1 MAFDE
6 DYRIT
11 SRREVGSYCEDDLLA
26 MDIPEEILSRLSHDM
41 IRKYH
46 LLPIRM
52 EGDVLV
58 MATDSE
64 EPLRCKVQIARH
76 AGCSFVRFMLA
87 DKDNLK
93 MAILKFYGIESY
105 QKRSGPSAASE
116 YVVDPDATQEKMKI
130 EQMLQDA
137 AAEGAS
143 DIHLLPFSGGI
154 YVHFRVNGHMRDYTE
169 RYGFTG
175 SQAARIA
182 NLVKQKDDS
191 GKARPDVRNMPDG
204 GSFYVSHGGEDT
216 FVRFATVPVGS
227 QGDDRQKV
235 NLRLLPQNSKRASL
249 DQIGYAPVDLAAIK
263 QALYKYP
270 TGLFLNSGPVGS
282 GKTTSLYAQ
291 MRYVCDMA
299 GEPLN
304 TMTIDDPIEIREEKF
319 TQIQVH
325 HADADTA
332 NLTAHKILK
341 VCLRSDP
348 DMFLY
353 NEIRDKE
360 DAKVALEA
368 STTGHRVFST
378 IHAANCV
385 KTIMRL
391 LGLDV
396 SRILLLSE
404 IRMII
409 SQRLV
414 GTLCPHCARP
424 HTLTE
429 QEKSILTPE
438 EIKYLSK
445 PDVRLMERGA
455 PEDWK
460 TCGRCSQGVEDRT
473 ALAEY
478 VIFDNALRDALLHD
492 QGFQTVANILSE
504 HGFTSMWEKGLTL
517 AAQGRVALD
526 EIISVVGK
534 ED

>member
-6 DYRIT
+6 DYIVH
-11 SRREVGSYCEDDLLA
+11 RRQDIDAHYDGDLLSLE
-26 MDIPEEILSRLSHDM
+26 IPPEVLSRLPDDM
-41 IRKYH
+41 IKKYH
-46 LLPIRM
+46 LLPIRL
-52 EGDVLV
+52 EGDTLV
-58 MATDSE
+58 IATDSVQALLHK
-64 EPLRCKVQIARH
+64 PQIARR
-76 AGCSFVRFMLA
+76 AQCDYVRFLDA
-87 DKDNLK
+87 DSDNLK
-93 MAILKFYGIESY
+93 MAILKNYGIESY
-105 QKRSGPSAASE
+105 RKGSGTAAQE
-116 YVVDPDATQEKMKI
+116 YVVDPDAAKEKLLL
-130 EQMLQDA
+130 EDMLQH
-137 AAEGAS
+137 AAEEEAS
-143 DIHLLPFSGGI
+143 DIHLLPFSGGV
-154 YVHFRVNGHMRDYTE
+154 YVHFRINGHMRDYTE
-169 RYGFTG
+169 RYGFTAA
-175 SQAARIA
+175 QAARLA

-191 GKARPDVRNMPDG
+191 GKAHPDFNNMPDG
-204 GSFYVSHGGEDT
+204 GSFHISHGDEDV
-216 FVRFATVPVGS
+216 FIRFATVPVGA
-227 QGDDRQKV
+227 QGDKLQKV
-235 NLRLLPQNSKRASL
+235 NLRLLPQNFKRKSL

-304 TMTIDDPIEIREEKF
+304 TMTIDDPIEIREERF

-325 HADADTA
+325 HASAGAA
-332 NLTAHKILK
+332 NLTAQTILK
-341 VCLRSDP
+341 TCLRSDP

-353 NEIRDKE
+353 SEIRDKE

-391 LGLDV
+391 LGLEV

-414 GTLCPHCARP
+414 SVLCPYCSKP

-429 QEKSILTPE
+429 QEKSILTPD
-438 EIKYLSK
+438 EIAYLSGPNSNLK
-445 PDVRLMERGA
+445 ERGR

-460 TCGRCSQGVEDRT
+460 SCDYCSQGVTDRT

-478 VIFDNALRDALLHD
+478 VIFDNTLRDALLTE
-492 QGFQTVANILSE
+492 QGFQTVAKILSD
-504 HGFTSMWEKGLTL
+504 HNFTSMWEKGLIL
-517 AAQGRVALD
+517 AARGKVALD

>member
-1 MAFDE
+1 MLDE

-11 SRREVGSYCEDDLLA
+11 SRREVGSYCEDDLMAL
-26 MDIPEEILSRLSHDM
+26 DIPEDILSRLSRDM
-41 IRKYH
+41 IMKYH

-52 EGDVLV
+52 EGDTLV
-58 MATDSE
+58 IATDSE
-64 EPLRCKVQIARH
+64 EPLRCKVQIAKS
-76 AGCSFVRFMLA
+76 AGCPFVRFLLA

-93 MAILKFYGIESY
+93 MAVLKCYGIESY
-105 QKRSGPSAASE
+105 QKKGGAAASSE
-116 YVVDPDATQEKMKI
+116 YVADPDATQEKMKV
-130 EQMLQDA
+130 EQILQDA
-137 AAEGAS
+137 AAEKAS
-143 DIHLLPFSGGI
+143 DIHLLPYSGGI
-154 YVHFRVNGHMRDYTE
+154 YVYFRINGHMRDYTD
-169 RYGFTG
+169 RYGFAA
-175 SQAARIA
+175 SQASRVA
-182 NLVKQKDDS
+182 NLVKQKDKS
-191 GKARPDVRNMPDG
+191 GKAHPNITNMPDG
-204 GSFYVSHGGEDT
+204 GSFPIDHGGEDI
-216 FVRFATVPVGS
+216 FVRFATIPIGGVADS
-227 QGDDRQKV
+227 DLQKV
-235 NLRLLPQNSKRASL
+235 NLRLLPQNAKRVTL

-291 MRYVCDMA
+291 MRYVYDLA

-304 TMTIDDPIEIREEKF
+304 PITIDDPIEIREEKF
-319 TQIQVH
+319 TQVQVH
-325 HADADTA
+325 KAAANTA
-332 NLTAHKILK
+332 NLTAQKILK
-341 VCLRSDP
+341 VSLRSDP

-378 IHAANCV
+378 IHAASCV
-385 KTIMRL
+385 KTILRL
-391 LGLDV
+391 LGLEI

-414 GTLCPHCARP
+414 SVLCPHCARP

-438 EIKYLSK
+438 EIEYLSGPNAHLK
-445 PDVRLMERGA
+445 ERGS
-455 PEDWK
+455 PGDWSA
-460 TCGRCSQGVEDRT
+460 CGQCNQGILDRT

-478 VIFDNALRDALLHD
+478 VIFNNALRDAFLHE
-492 QGFQTVANILSE
+492 QGFQTVAKILSDY
-504 HGFTSMWEKGLTL
+504 GFTSMWEKGMSL
-517 AAQGRVALD
+517 AAQGKVAIG
-526 EIISVVGK
+526 EIIDVVGK